1 MEKVKV
7 VDIGNPFKDL
17 SPENKRKLKRVIIA
31 AVIIIVLII
40 IGTSSWYTVEEKQ
53 HAVITTFGKVTGIT
67 EEAGI
72 HFKLPF
78 GIQKVHKVGVNVF
91 QKIEIGFVTKEDGTA
106 VTVSNESK
114 MITGDF
120 NIVNVDFFV
129 EYQISNPE
137 KYLFAS
143 ENPVGILKSL
153 VQSQIRTVVSSYK
166 VDDVLTVRKAEIQ
179 SVVKELIISELETYD
194 IGLKLLDVKIQDAE
208 APTEEVAQAFK
219 AVETAKQGKE
229 TAMNEA
235 RAYENSE
242 IPAAEAEADKLVQNA
257 EYLKQKRI
265 NEAKQQIAMF
275 DAVYKEY
282 VQNPVITKRR
292 MYFEAIE
299 SILPGVKV
307 YINTGA
313 DGTTELLLPLESFTK

>member
-1 MEKVKV
+1 
-7 VDIGNPFKDL
+7 
-17 SPENKRKLKRVIIA
+17 
-31 AVIIIVLII
+31 
-40 IGTSSWYTVEEKQ
+40 
-53 HAVITTFGKVTGIT
+53 
-67 EEAGI
+67 
-72 HFKLPF
+72 
-78 GIQKVHKVGVNVF
+78 
-91 QKIEIGFVTKEDGTA
+91 
-106 VTVSNESK
+106 
-114 MITGDF
+114 
-120 NIVNVDFFV
+120 
-129 EYQISNPE
+129 
-137 KYLFAS
+137 
-143 ENPVGILKSL
+143 
-153 VQSQIRTVVSSYK
+153 
-166 VDDVLTVRKAEIQ
+166 
-179 SVVKELIISELETYD
+179 
-194 IGLKLLDVKIQDAE
+194 
-208 APTEEVAQAFK
+208 
-219 AVETAKQGKE
+219 
-229 TAMNEA
+229 MNEA